1 MVNLQEATKEYWRKL
16 KELDAAY
23 TRGEVTIEE
32 VDAKVHLLMK
42 ELGEARR
49 EALAY
54 WWHSLRLWCAE
65 RLEIIA
71 GVAMLGIITYA
82 WAASTSI

>member
-16 KELDAAY
+16 NELEAAY

-42 ELGEARR
+42 ELGDARR
-49 EALAY
+49 ESLAY
-54 WWHSLRLWCAE
+54 LWHSLSLWCSE

>member
-16 KELDAAY
+16 NELETAY
-23 TRGEVTIEE
+23 TKGEVTIEE
-32 VDAKVHLLMK
+32 VDAKVHLLIK
-42 ELGEARR
+42 ELGETRR

-54 WWHSLRLWCAE
+54 SWNSLRLWCSE

-82 WAASTSI
+82 WAVSTSI

>member
-1 MVNLQEATKEYWRKL
+1 
-16 KELDAAY
+16 
-23 TRGEVTIEE
+23 
-32 VDAKVHLLMK
+32 MK
-42 ELGEARR
+42 ELGETRR

-54 WWHSLRLWCAE
+54 SWNSLRLWCSE

>member
-1 MVNLQEATKEYWRKL
+1 MVNLQEATKEYWCKL
-16 KELDAAY
+16 NELETAY
-23 TRGEVTIEE
+23 TKGEVTIEE
-32 VDAKVHLLMK
+32 VDAKVYLLMK

-49 EALAY
+49 KALAY
-54 WWHSLRLWCAE
+54 WWNSLQLWCSE

>member
-16 KELDAAY
+16 NELETAY
-23 TRGEVTIEE
+23 SKGEVTIEE
-32 VDAKVHLLMK
+32 VDTNVHLLMK
-42 ELGEARR
+42 ELGETRR
-49 EALAY
+49 KALAL
-54 WWHSLRLWCAE
+54 WWNSLRLWCSE